1 MMAVVPNAPI
11 GGEASMA
18 RVLSEKHPVFAHPRE
33 ARRWIRRG
41 MHSEHTAAMAP
52 DFVQGN
58 LCILPSRYAGDF
70 AEFCRRNPKPCPLIG
85 QSNVGDPRLPSLGE
99 DLDIRTDLPRYRVFR
114 DGELVDEPT
123 DITAY
128 WRDDL
133 VSFVLGC
140 SFSFEQALIEDGV
153 RLRHLERGE
162 NVAMY
167 KTNIDTVAAGPFSG
181 KMVVS
186 MRPLHPAEAI
196 RAIEITSRYPNVHGA
211 PVHIGLP
218 ELIGIADLEKPY
230 AGDAPRMAA
239 DEIPV
244 FWACG
249 VTPQVAVEQA
259 RPSLCIT
266 HMPGSMIITDVRNRE
281 LGDLL

>member
-1 MMAVVPNAPI
+1 MTLEPAADTGIP
-11 GGEASMA
+11 MA
-18 RVLSEKHPVFAHPRE
+18 RALSEGTALPVDSVD
-33 ARRWIRRG
+33 ARRLIRSG
-41 MHSEHTAAMAP
+41 AHTGHTAAMAP
-52 DFVQGN
+52 AFVQGN
-58 LCILPSRYAGDF
+58 LCILPSEYATDF
-70 AEFCRRNPKPCPLIG
+70 AAFCQRNPKPCPLIG
-85 QSNVGDPRLPSLGE
+85 TSAAGDPRLPTLGE
-99 DLDIRTDLPRYRVFR
+99 DLDIRTDVPRYRVYR
-114 DGELVDEPT
+114 DGRLVDEPT

-140 SFSFEQALIEDGV
+140 SFSFEQPLMEDGI
-153 RLRHLERGE
+153 RLRHVERGK

-186 MRPLHPAEAI
+186 MRPLHPSEAI
-196 RAIEITSRYPNVHGA
+196 RAIQVTSRYPNVHGA
-211 PVHIGLP
+211 PIHIGLP
-218 ELIGIADLEKPY
+218 EQIGIADLEKPF
-230 AGDAPRMAA
+230 AGDAPKMAE

-259 RPSLCIT
+259 RPTLCIT
-266 HMPGSMIITDVRNRE
+266 HKPGSMIITDLKNRE
-281 LGDLL
+281 LADV

>member
-1 MMAVVPNAPI
+1 
-11 GGEASMA
+11 
-18 RVLSEKHPVFAHPRE
+18 
-33 ARRWIRRG
+33 
-41 MHSEHTAAMAP
+41 MAP

-58 LCILPSRYAGDF
+58 LCILPSQYAGDF

-114 DGELVDEPT
+114 DGELIDEPT

-153 RLRHLERGE
+153 RLRHLERGA

-167 KTNIDTVAAGPFSG
+167 KTSIDTVAAGPFSG

-196 RAIEITSRYPNVHGA
+196 RAIEITSRFPNVHGA

-218 ELIGIADLEKPY
+218 EQIGISDLEKPY

-239 DEIPV
+239 DEIAV

-266 HMPGSMIITDVRNRE
+266 HMPGSMIITDLKNRE